1 MKHIANLIVALLAI
15 IIATPSAVLA
25 QTGDSDPVAVYKQ
38 AGINAQQESTI
49 RKMAQDYD
57 QESAVRLKA
66 LGALL
71 HELRTLA
78 YQPILDGN
86 AVLAK
91 QAQIN
96 KLQSEMATDRIQMII
111 KIRSTLTTDQN
122 EKLADILKN
131 RMREETEQPGPK

>member
-1 MKHIANLIVALLAI
+1 MKHRAIIIVALLA

-38 AGINAQQESTI
+38 AGINAQQESSI

-57 QESAVRLKA
+57 QESAVKMKA
-66 LGALL
+66 LGSLL
-71 HELRTLA
+71 HELRMLA
-78 YQPILDGN
+78 YQPVLDSN

-91 QAQIN
+91 QGQIN

-111 KIRSTLTTDQN
+111 KIRSTLTTAQN
-122 EKLADILKN
+122 EKLADILKS
-131 RMREETEQPGPK
+131 RMREETEQAGLK